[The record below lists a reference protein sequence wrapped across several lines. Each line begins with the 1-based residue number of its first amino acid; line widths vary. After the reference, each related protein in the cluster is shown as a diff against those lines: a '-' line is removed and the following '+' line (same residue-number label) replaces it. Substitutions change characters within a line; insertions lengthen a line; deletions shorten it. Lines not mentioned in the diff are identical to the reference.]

1 MLINLSKSVPLK
13 ELCRITAVG
22 HTADSAERIEFT
34 LSHEAMIGFATE
46 LLWMYGDIKDD
57 KKLILTTHQLKTDPA
72 PNQVIGFYLTPDSPV
87 FALKVN
93 SLTEE
98 NESEYENWKEI
109 RIKTKDINRYY
120 NVKEPSDEEP
130 EFITLESY
138 ELSGKNIMKINVF
151 NGEGTDITKEY
162 GTVIFEINRAG
173 IKEFAAML
181 LVWAD
186 NYREGDEYT
195 LPHIDRTVCGY
206 NLGVILG
213 HNNIPVKFKC
223 GDLGTTGDYD
233 SRI

>member
-1 MLINLSKSVPLK
+1 MLINLSKSIPLK

-22 HTADSAERIEFT
+22 HAAEPAEWIEFI
-34 LSHEAMIGFATE
+34 LSHEAMVGFATE
-46 LLWMYGDIKDD
+46 LLWMYEDIKDD

-72 PNQVIGFYLTPDSPV
+72 PNQAIGFYLTPDSPV

-93 SLTEE
+93 SLTEK

-109 RIKTKDINRYY
+109 RIRTKDTNRYY
-120 NVKEPSDEEP
+120 NVKEPFNEEP

-138 ELSGKNIMKINVF
+138 ELSRKNIMKINVF
-151 NGEGTDITKEY
+151 NEESTDITKEY
-162 GTVIFEINRAG
+162 STVIFEINRAG
-173 IKEFAAML
+173 IKDFAAML

-186 NYREGDEYT
+186 NYREGDEYV
-195 LPHIDRTVCGY
+195 LPHIDRTACGY
-206 NLGVILG
+206 NLGVILS